1 MERNAHL
8 SLPSFL
14 PNLQRGFAGCTC
26 HLLLRTTLGERPN
39 AKTAESSDEEEVEV
53 EVKISNSEALA
64 LIESLKKF
72 YMQKD
77 ESSSNLLALDRMK
90 RDVITQTKYTQSTME
105 RFFL

>member
-1 MERNAHL
+1 MEVNDKC
-8 SLPSFL
+8 
-14 PNLQRGFAGCTC
+14 Q
-26 HLLLRTTLGERPN
+26 GEE
-39 AKTAESSDEEEVEV
+39 KESSDEEEVEV
-53 EVKISNSEALA
+53 EEAKISNSEALV